1 MNPLTFN
8 TVAGLLE
15 RDFRVA
21 PDHIRPGQP
30 LDGLG
35 LDALSLLEF
44 VFAAED
50 AFRLH
55 IPAQRLDPYEA
66 GLTLRGLCE
75 TIDYAMHLDGGAA
88 EAPAAASVMAAAVPA
103 AVAVPAF
110 VPMAAAVSIT
120 AVEPVTAAVSP
131 TTVAPMTAA
140 APQTEAAPAATL
152 P

>member
-88 EAPAAASVMAAAVPA
+88 EAPAAASVMAAAVP
-103 AVAVPAF
+103 
-110 VPMAAAVSIT
+110 MTAAVSIT
-120 AVEPVTAAVSP
+120 AVAPVTAAVSMTTVAP
-131 TTVAPMTAA
+131 TTTVAPMTAA

>member
-21 PDHIRPGQP
+21 PGAIRPGQA

-35 LDALSLLEF
+35 LDALALLEF

-50 AFRLH
+50 AFRLR
-55 IPAQRLDPYEA
+55 IPARRLDPYEA

-75 TIDYAMHLDGGAA
+75 TIDHAMRLDEGGA
-88 EAPAAASVMAAAVPA
+88 
-103 AVAVPAF
+103 
-110 VPMAAAVSIT
+110 
-120 AVEPVTAAVSP
+120 
-131 TTVAPMTAA
+131 
-140 APQTEAAPAATL
+140 
-152 P
+152 